1 MIDVITDEEGPYS
14 PERSGGL
21 PNRQLIDLCFSGK
34 FDRHS
39 ATRRTR
45 GQGGLMAYLG
55 TNNALEVERRIAEGD
70 EKARLVYDGMT
81 YQVAKH
87 IASLAAVINGQVD
100 VVVLTGALANSSYII
115 ERVVPRIQFL
125 GEVMVLP
132 GENELEALAY
142 GILRVLR
149 KEEGF
154 HTFHE

>member
-1 MIDVITDEEGPYS
+1 MRKAPT
-14 PERSGGL
+14 R
-21 PNRQLIDLCFSGK
+21 PNAQAACPQAAYRPVLSGK

-70 EKARLVYDGMT
+70 ETRLVYDGMT

-115 ERVVPRIQFL
+115 ERVMPRIQFL

-149 KEEGF
+149 EGF